1 MSSVAVKNQE
11 TSSSGALDRLRLGV
25 LGGVLYVLG
34 SLAVLFELLPWLWW
48 GPLGFTRPA
57 AGGGGSVG
65 ALALLVL
72 VGVAVAGAL
81 GYAGARL
88 LGPHP
93 TPGVKAGVFTALLTL
108 LFVAL
113 LTRWASLYFEGW
125 AYDGKIGESLGIILT
140 VAVGVVLL
148 VLVGRF
154 FFLAPSFGARM
165 VAFEEQGWF
174 SARRYKPSQGLRV
187 RRATMLGIML
197 LGAAGIYSLYNHGT
211 LTNAGVKDWVLRVP
225 FSSVVIPILP
235 DVRFTVPLLL
245 AAATFWL
252 AFRIVS
258 LPVFAD
264 FLIATEAELNKV
276 SWPARRSVIQDTV
289 VVLVTVLLLTVFLF
303 AVDLAWGWILSRP
316 VVGVLQVTPQQ
327 QAQQR
332 QQEQQRL
339 KDQVEW

>member
-1 MSSVAVKNQE
+1 MAVAVK
-11 TSSSGALDRLRLGV
+11 SGSDTQTRTGTA
-25 LGGVLYVLG
+25 
-34 SLAVLFELLPWLWW
+34 SLAVASVLGAIYILGSIAVVAWGVPWLWRTGVEQFLPAGLSFVSAAGLILVLLVSVGVLAAVGAALV
-48 GPLGFTRPA
+48 GPSPRPGLKAGIFTVLVWVFLTALVAAGVGRVLERWLAGAPA
-57 AGGGGSVG
+57 AGMALTGAVG
-65 ALALLVL
+65 LGLLL
-72 VGVAVAGAL
+72 WGWTLLTKPKTA
-81 GYAGARL
+81 ARL
-88 LGPHP
+88 
-93 TPGVKAGVFTALLTL
+93 
-108 LFVAL
+108 
-113 LTRWASLYFEGW
+113 R
-125 AYDGKIGESLGIILT
+125 
-140 VAVGVVLL
+140 
-148 VLVGRF
+148 
-154 FFLAPSFGARM
+154 
-165 VAFEEQGWF
+165 AFEEQGWF